1 MSDLLDREGWV
12 PITIPS
18 LHGFNIFICRRF
30 FKSWRNR
37 YGQLNVTARSLE
49 VRISTGGQN
58 YAGVRIKL
66 AGQDRG
72 WSQVFATLYSDGN
85 GDLGTG

>member
-18 LHGFNIFICRRF
+18 LHGFNIFICRGF

-58 YAGVRIKL
+58 YAGVRITL
-66 AGQDRG
+66 DGREEGGPRFLPPYYFIAAGMG
-72 WSQVFATLYSDGN
+72 PG
-85 GDLGTG
+85 